1 MSLGFIDARKLV
13 KGLLIILSGALIILP
28 AYLNYLIFTRLHFQ
42 LVVSL
47 SITLILFA
55 LGVLVLIL
63 AVGIDALE
71 GKR

>member
-1 MSLGFIDARKLV
+1 MGFIDARKLV

-47 SITLILFA
+47 SISLILFA
-55 LGVLVLIL
+55 LGVLLFIL
-63 AVGIDALE
+63 AVGTEAFE

>member
-28 AYLNYLIFTRLHFQ
+28 AYINDLIFTKLQFH

-47 SITLILFA
+47 SITLVLFA
-55 LGVLVLIL
+55 LGVLVFIL

>member
-1 MSLGFIDARKLV
+1 MSLRFIDPRKLV

-28 AYLNYLIFTRLHFQ
+28 AYINDLIFTKLQFH

-47 SITLILFA
+47 SITLVLFA
-55 LGVLVLIL
+55 LGALVFIL

>member
-1 MSLGFIDARKLV
+1 M
-13 KGLLIILSGALIILP
+13 SGALIILP

-63 AVGIDALE
+63 AVGIDVLE